1 MTGEVLIV
9 LALAMMAV
17 AFLYSSVGQAGASG
31 YVALLTFTQ
40 LAPTE
45 IKPIALALNISVALI
60 STVQFARSGSFSWR
74 LFLPLAIPSVPA
86 AYLGGFFHAPV
97 PVFNGVLGIVLVIS
111 AALLVMRPKAAEE
124 IRTPS
129 LPASVATGAGLGLLA
144 GATATGGGV
153 ILTPILI
160 FSRWALPRTAAAIS
174 APFILVNSLA
184 AMLAAVHADWHLPT
198 FTGYLWLAVTIG
210 GFAGSFLGSRILP
223 QATIR
228 LILAIVVFVAGA
240 KLLSTLLPLLD

>member
-1 MTGEVLIV
+1 
-9 LALAMMAV
+9 MMAV

-86 AYLGGFFHAPV
+86 AYLGGFFHTPV
-97 PVFNGVLGIVLVIS
+97 PVFNGVLGTVLVIS
-111 AALLVMRPKAAEE
+111 AALLLVRPKAVQDV
-124 IRTPS
+124 RTPS
-129 LPASVATGAGLGLLA
+129 LPASAVTGAALGLLA

-160 FSRWALPRTAAAIS
+160 FSRWALPRTAAAVS

-184 AMLAAVHADWHLPT
+184 AMLAAVHAEWHLPA
-198 FTGYLWLAVTIG
+198 FTGFLWIAVTIG
-210 GFAGSFLGSRILP
+210 GLAGSFLGSRVLP
-223 QATIR
+223 QTTIR
-228 LILAIVVFVAGA
+228 LILAVVVLTAGV
-240 KLLSTLLPLLD
+240 KLLASVVL